1 MTIRLM
7 AETDYDLLF
16 ALWQGTAGMG
26 LNPADD
32 SREGIVR
39 YLRRNPTT
47 CFVAEEGGTL
57 IGAILSGHDGRR
69 AYVYHMAV
77 AEAYRRRGIGEA
89 LLERALEALSRE
101 GISKAAL
108 LVFATNEK
116 GNAFWEKNGF
126 FTRRDVLYRNR
137 DIEPFRSAE

>member
-47 CFVAEEGGTL
+47 CFIAEEGGAL

-89 LLERALEALSRE
+89 LLERALDALSRE